1 MTREDS
7 KGKRPNSV
15 VVPKREQVKLDEKK
29 ATFEQLD
36 KQAEQVSNAT
46 HLCVFWLIVFA
57 RYSPYTNVLKI
68 KLFLKY

>member
-1 MTREDS
+1 MSREDG

-36 KQAEQVSNAT
+36 KQAGQVSNAY
-46 HLCVFWLIVFA
+46 FWLIVFA
-57 RYSPYTNVLKI
+57 RLSTFAVYECAKDKI
-68 KLFLKY
+68 IF